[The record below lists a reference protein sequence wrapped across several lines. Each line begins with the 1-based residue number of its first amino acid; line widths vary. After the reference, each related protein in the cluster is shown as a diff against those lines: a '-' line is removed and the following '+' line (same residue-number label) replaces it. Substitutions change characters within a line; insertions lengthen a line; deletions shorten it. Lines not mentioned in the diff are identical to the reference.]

1 MIDPKRSRAFF
12 AGEMVV
18 LAGFIGESLLA
29 YERPS
34 FSPSAAEHTADIL
47 DRVVATALVPD
58 GETERRIYERLREL
72 AGLARAMLTAADEGA
87 READRREAHEVLSII
102 LMEVT
107 RLAGE

>member
-29 YERPS
+29 
-34 FSPSAAEHTADIL
+34 
-47 DRVVATALVPD
+47 
-58 GETERRIYERLREL
+58 YERLREL